1 MKISK
6 TIQLKA
12 VFLLA
17 VFTLNTLVGFAC
29 AVSLNIGFHSKQH
42 HHKEGTAHHHED
54 AEQKNNC
61 CNDEAIQFSQLDK
74 LLEKTVDTGIET
86 PVVLI
91 YRLDQT
97 DLYSFIQ
104 EKELVSSSGKPF
116 VSTARG
122 IRVSI
127 QSFQI

>member
-1 MKISK
+1 MKRSK

-17 VFTLNTLVGFAC
+17 VFILNTMVGFAC
-29 AVSLNIGFHSKQH
+29 AVGLDMGFNSKHH
-42 HHKEGTAHHHED
+42 HHKEGTTLHHHQDSE
-54 AEQKNNC
+54 NC

-74 LLEKTVDTGIET
+74 LLAQAVNTGIEA
-86 PVVLI
+86 PVMLVPDFL
-91 YRLDQT
+91 YHP
-97 DLYSFIQ
+97 DLSSFTG
-104 EKELVSSSGKPF
+104 EKKFPSSPKKPY

>member
-1 MKISK
+1 MKLSR

-17 VFTLNTLVGFAC
+17 VFTLNTMVGFAC
-29 AVSLNIGFHSKQH
+29 AVGLDMGFNSKHH
-42 HHKEGTAHHHED
+42 HHKDDTITHHHQNNE
-54 AEQKNNC
+54 NC

-74 LLEKTVDTGIET
+74 LLAQAVNIGIET
-86 PVVLI
+86 PVILVQ
-91 YRLDQT
+91 DF
-97 DLYSFIQ
+97 LYHP
-104 EKELVSSSGKPF
+104 ELSYFTEEEQLSKKPY
-116 VSTARG
+116 VSTSRG